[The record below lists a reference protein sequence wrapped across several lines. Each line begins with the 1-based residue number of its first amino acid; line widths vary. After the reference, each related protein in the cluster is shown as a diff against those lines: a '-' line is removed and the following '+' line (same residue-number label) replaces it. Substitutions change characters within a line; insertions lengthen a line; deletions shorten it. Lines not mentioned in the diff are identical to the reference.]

1 MTLYVQVLRGNK
13 EVRER
18 LQRNGW
24 QLGSISPNSLWARH
38 PGVASGA
45 EARRRMHRL
54 GLLISAAV
62 RIEFLPTAWQS
73 HRG

>member
-1 MTLYVQVLRGNK
+1 MKLFLQVLRRNK
-13 EVRER
+13 EVLER
-18 LQRNGW
+18 LHRDGW
-24 QLGSISPNSLWARH
+24 ELGSISPNSLWARH
-38 PGVASGA
+38 PSVASGA